1 LGGGMSSRLFQE
13 IREKRGLAY
22 STYSFASHHAGAGLF
37 GLYAGCQ
44 PAKAHEVL
52 DIMREQ
58 LADVAA
64 NGLGEDEVSRGKG
77 QMRGG
82 LVLGLEDST
91 ARMSRIGKSEL
102 SFGEVLEVDELLRR
116 VNAVTT
122 ADVAELA
129 ADLLDRPR
137 CLTVVGPFG
146 QSDFGTAA

>member
-1 LGGGMSSRLFQE
+1 MSSRLFQE

-22 STYSFASHHAGAGLF
+22 SVYSFASHHAGAGLF
-37 GLYAGCQ
+37 GVYAGCQ
-44 PAKAHEVL
+44 PAKAHEVI
-52 DIMREQ
+52 DIMRAE

-64 NGLGEDEVSRGKG
+64 HGMGEDEIGRGKG

-91 ARMSRIGKSEL
+91 SRMSRIGKSEL

-116 VNAVTT
+116 VEAVTA
-122 ADVAELA
+122 ADVAALA

-137 CLTVVGPFG
+137 CLTVVGPFAG
-146 QSDFGTAA
+146 TEFGTTA